1 MSQDNLQDSGQ
12 RGPLGD
18 YDPLYPGQLGR
29 SLYHPEMDY
38 NLDLI
43 GQIIQGYRVMGTN
56 ADGSININDDTEKVL
71 KLYKVKVTDTLLI
84 GAGAVVDDLVW
95 VPTDTIGS
103 GGGPQGDQGDIGFQ
117 GFQGN
122 QGFQGLGFQGNQGDI
137 GPTGVQGPT
146 GIKGDQGFQG
156 NDGPI
161 GSQGSQGLGFQ
172 GNQGD
177 IGPTGVQG
185 TDGSTGAQGA
195 QGNDGNYV
203 IFNPTQPNSVS
214 SSGAASMEVSFLTQ
228 AQYVTVGSILFVE
241 NTTSTLSGY
250 VRVTS
255 KTTSPDTFGVEWI
268 ETNINSTVG
277 WNATTDVVLTG
288 PEGSQGY
295 QGDQGSQGLGFQGIK
310 GDQGDTGVQGHQGDR
325 GFQGYQGLG
334 FQGIKGD
341 QGDQGNDGPI
351 GSQGFQGIGLQ
362 GDQGDQGN
370 RGFQGFQ
377 GDKGFQGDQ
386 GITGTTGAQG
396 DQGDVGATGA
406 QGFQGITG
414 ATGAQG
420 AKGDTGATGAQ
431 GFQGITGTAGA
442 QGDQG
447 NIGTTG
453 AQGFQGITGTTGAQG
468 FQGITGTTGAQGFQG
483 NVGTTG
489 AQGFQGDVGATG
501 GSSGRTYFFNDSV
514 IEVAGIKQ
522 LGLEPTGG
530 AERIVSISAIQ
541 NTDTIIESYISEPF
555 DFNSIP
561 GGVQRFFLWA
571 SKSALND
578 DIEIFVQLHITDNA
592 GTVLA
597 TAGTSQPVNIGW
609 NSNSTTAVI
618 HETDITFPTTS
629 VAIGQRMKI
638 EVIARNNDNQNH
650 TTRFYTEGAAHY
662 SYVVTSVGAATGAQ
676 GFQGD
681 QGPKG
686 DQGFQ
691 GITGSTGAQ
700 GFQGNVGA
708 TGAQGFQGNIGATGA
723 QGDQG
728 NIGATGAQ
736 GDQGNV
742 GATGAQGFQGNDGAT
757 GAQGDQGNIGATGA
771 QGFQGITG
779 TTGAQGDQGN
789 VGATGAQGDQGIIGA
804 TGAQGFQGN
813 DGSAAISNNVNNN
826 VLTATGTSTI
836 NGEGQMTFD
845 GSKLLVTTDVVG
857 GFQNTLSTAVID
869 GGITNV
875 LPEFG
880 WDQQE
885 WVSGEILSAQ
895 TSGASVSYGAVVYL
909 ENDKMWYNADNT
921 ALIPSSSMLGI
932 ALNTT
937 TGSGDLD
944 VLLKGFVATEQVE
957 DLNANHGRPMYL
969 RSNIPGGMS
978 DIIPTTVGEY
988 VRIVGYVFQNQTVNG
1003 FILRFDPDKTWIEL

>member
-103 GGGPQGDQGDIGFQ
+103 GGGPQ
-117 GFQGN
+117 
-122 QGFQGLGFQGNQGDI
+122 
-137 GPTGVQGPT
+137 
-146 GIKGDQGFQG
+146 GDQGFQG

-386 GITGTTGAQG
+386 GIIGTTGAQG

-414 ATGAQG
+414 T
-420 AKGDTGATGAQ
+420 T
-431 GFQGITGTAGA
+431 GA

-447 NIGTTG
+447 NVGTTG

-468 FQGITGTTGAQGFQG
+468 DQG
-483 NVGTTG
+483 NVGATG

-578 DIEIFVQLHITDNA
+578 DVEIFVQLHITDNA

-691 GITGSTGAQ
+691 GITGTTGAQ
-700 GFQGNVGA
+700 GDQGNVGA
-708 TGAQGFQGNIGATGA
+708 TGAQGFQGITGTTGATGAQGDQGNVGATGAQGFQGITGTTGDQGDQGNVGATGA

-742 GATGAQGFQGNDGAT
+742 GATGAQG
-757 GAQGDQGNIGATGA
+757 DQGNVGA
-771 QGFQGITG
+771 I
-779 TTGAQGDQGN
+779 GAQGDQGN
-789 VGATGAQGDQGIIGA
+789 VGATGAQGDQGNVGA

-845 GSKLLVTTDVVG
+845 GSKLLVSTDVVG
-857 GFQNTLSTAVID
+857 GTVTTLTTAVID

-895 TSGASVSYGAVVYL
+895 TSGASVLYGAVVYL

-944 VLLKGFVATEQVE
+944 VLLKGFVATEEVE
-957 DLNANHGRPMYL
+957 DPNANHGRPMYL
-969 RSNIPGGMS
+969 RSNVPGGMS